1 MKAKRMVVCLALAFV
16 PSVYAVDMLPE
27 VVVTAAK
34 IQPLPAATKVVVNP
48 SMRASSSD
56 TAKLLENQ
64 AGVSLATG
72 GGVSSLPVIHG
83 MADDRVKVKVD
94 GMDLVSACA
103 NHMNSPLS
111 YLDPAQVGSVNVMA
125 GITPVSMGGDSIGGS
140 IMVNSRA
147 PEFALAGQGS
157 MVKGQAAVFYRSNGN
172 ALGGNVSATAA
183 SESVSLSY
191 TGSTVRSGN
200 YKAARDFKAAG
211 LSVGTNAWLGA
222 NEVGSSRYQVENHSL
237 GLAMRN
243 DNHLLEIKLG
253 LQHIPYQG
261 FPNVRMDM
269 TGNDSQ
275 QVNVRYKGNFAW
287 GGLEARVYNEATQ
300 HQMNFLVDKLTTTG
314 MMANPAGMPMATNG
328 QNTGV
333 SVKADM
339 VLSERDLVR
348 FGAELQ
354 RYRMSDWWDPISTV
368 AGMMSPNTFL
378 NINAGQ
384 RDRAALFGEW
394 DARWNEQWLSQ
405 LGLRVESV
413 SMNAGK
419 VQGYNNMAGMMG
431 YGNPALPTSVPGAFN
446 ASNRQRTDNNVD
458 LTALARYTPDASKTF
473 EAGYAMKTRSP
484 NLYERFAWSS
494 NNFMAMSMNSWFGDG
509 NGYIGDV
516 NLKPEVAHTLSATAD
531 WHDAERW
538 AVKAT
543 PYYTRIQ
550 NYMDAIRCPV
560 IAGSSTCTAAN
571 LIATTGFVSLQ
582 LANQTAEISGLD
594 VSGHVALAKTSAYG
608 SFDMAG
614 VLNYTSGKNLTTG
627 GNLYHIMPLNAK
639 VMLTQQWG
647 NWSNALEG
655 QFVSAKTNVQTV
667 RNELKTGGYSLFNLR
682 SSYDWQ
688 QLRLDVGVENL
699 FNKFYDHPLSGVY
712 IGQRTMVNGTAVP
725 GMGRSIYTSLT
736 VKF

>member
-1 MKAKRMVVCLALAFV
+1 MKAKRIVMCVALAFV
-16 PSVYAVDMLPE
+16 PSVYAVETLPE
-27 VVVTAAK
+27 VVVTAEK
-34 IQPLPAATKVVVNP
+34 IQPLPVAAKVAVNP
-48 SMRASSSD
+48 SMRAGSSD

-111 YLDPAQVGSVNVMA
+111 YIDPAQVSSVNVMA

-140 IMVNSRA
+140 IVVNSHA
-147 PEFALAGQGS
+147 PEFAKAGQGS

-183 SESVSLSY
+183 GESVSLNY
-191 TGSTVRSGN
+191 TGSTVRAGN

-211 LSVGTNAWLGA
+211 LSVGTKAWLGA
-222 NEVGSSRYQVENHSL
+222 NEVGSSMYQAENHSF

-253 LQHIPYQG
+253 LQRIPYQG

-300 HQMNFLVDKLTTTG
+300 HQMNFLVDKLPTTG

-339 VLSERDLVR
+339 ALSERDLVR
-348 FGAELQ
+348 FGAEIQ
-354 RYRMSDWWDPISTV
+354 RYRMKDWWDPTGPV
-368 AGMMSPNTFL
+368 VGMMAMTNMMSGGTFL
-378 NINAGQ
+378 NINNGQ
-384 RDRAALFGEW
+384 RDRVDVFGEW

-405 LGLRVESV
+405 LGLRLGQV
-413 SMNAGK
+413 SMNAGN
-419 VQGYNNMAGMMG
+419 VQGYNTIA
-431 YGNPALPTSVPGAFN
+431 YPAATYAAFN
-446 ASNRQRTDNNVD
+446 ALNRQRTDNNVD
-458 LTALARYTPDASKTF
+458 LTALARYTPDAGKTF

-484 NLYERFAWSS
+484 NLYERFAWSK
-494 NNFMAMSMNSWFGDG
+494 NNNMAMTMNSWFGDG
-509 NGYIGDV
+509 NGYVGDV

-531 WHDAERW
+531 WHDAGRESW

-543 PYYTRIQ
+543 PYYTRVQ
-550 NYMDAIRCPV
+550 NYIDASICTVAMGCPV
-560 IAGSSTCTAAN
+560 PAVGFAN
-571 LIATTGFVSLQ
+571 LQ
-582 LANQTAEISGLD
+582 LVNQTAEITGLD
-594 VSGHVALAKTSAYG
+594 VSGHLALAKDSAYG

-627 GNLYHIMPLNAK
+627 GNLYHIMPLNAH
-639 VMLTQQWG
+639 VTLTQQSG
-647 NWSNALEG
+647 NWTNALEA
-655 QFVSAKTNVQTV
+655 QFVSAKTNVQAV

-699 FNKFYDHPLSGVY
+699 FNKFYAHPLSGVY

>member
-1 MKAKRMVVCLALAFV
+1 MKAKQIVVCLALAFV
-16 PSVYAVDMLPE
+16 PSAYAVEVLPE
-27 VVVTAAK
+27 VVVTAEK
-34 IQPLPAATKVVVNP
+34 VQPLPAAPKVVVNP
-48 SMRASSSD
+48 SMRAGSND
-56 TAKLLENQ
+56 TARLLENQ

-111 YLDPAQVGSVNVMA
+111 YIDPAQVSSVNVMA

-147 PEFALAGQGS
+147 PEFAQAGQGS

-183 SESVSLSY
+183 GESVSLNY

-211 LSVGTNAWLGA
+211 LSVGTNSWLGA
-222 NEVGSSRYQVENHSL
+222 NEVGSSRYQAENHSF

-275 QVNVRYKGNFAW
+275 QLNVRYKGSFAW

-339 VLSERDLVR
+339 VLSERDVVR

-354 RYRMSDWWDPISTV
+354 RYRMSDWWDPISPIV
-368 AGMMSPNTFL
+368 AMPMAGMKGGTFW
-378 NINAGQ
+378 NINNGQ
-384 RDRAALFGEW
+384 RDRVDVFGEW
-394 DARWNEQWLSQ
+394 DARWNEQWLTQ
-405 LGLRVESV
+405 LGLRLGQV
-413 SMNAGK
+413 SMNTGV
-419 VQGYNNMAGMMG
+419 VQGYNLMN
-431 YGNPALPTSVPGAFN
+431 YPAATYAAFN
-446 ASNRQRTDNNVD
+446 AMNRQRTDNNVD

-484 NLYERFAWSS
+484 NLYERFAWSK
-494 NNFMAMSMNSWFGDG
+494 NNNMAMTMNSWFGDG
-509 NGYIGDV
+509 NGYVGDV
-516 NLKPEVAHTLSATAD
+516 NLKPEVAHTFSATAD
-531 WHDAERW
+531 WHDAGRESW

-550 NYMDAIRCPV
+550 NYIDATVCAVGCPV
-560 IAGSSTCTAAN
+560 PAVGFAN
-571 LIATTGFVSLQ
+571 LQ
-582 LANQTAEISGLD
+582 LVNQTAEITGLD
-594 VSGHVALAKTSAYG
+594 VSGHLALAKDSAYG

-627 GNLYHIMPLNAK
+627 GNLYHIMPLNAR
-639 VMLTQQWG
+639 VTLTQQSG

-688 QLRLDVGVENL
+688 QLRLDVGIENL
-699 FNKFYDHPLSGVY
+699 FNKYYAHPLSGVY